1 MSLLP
6 LGLLFMVEDSLTWDG
21 LTVQVRSEPRLR
33 ATIHRLVEVSSLE
46 KGERAAWAR
55 FLVRGASQSLGILP
69 ASIDGLYRARA
80 RGDVPATWTTPA
92 FNLRVL
98 PFEAARAVFRAARRL
113 DAGAFIFE
121 IARVELDWTGQSLAE
136 YATAVLAAAI
146 AEGYRGAVFLQGD
159 HFQASAKRARW
170 EEKTALEA
178 LIREAVLAGFF
189 NLDLDASTLVDLS
202 HDRVLDQQFDNAILT
217 ASLVAFARSFQP
229 EGISFS
235 LGGEIGEVGGHVT
248 TEEELHAFM
257 HLFQRGLHA
266 LAGDLAGLSKVS
278 IHTGSA
284 HGGIVLPDGSF
295 APVNIAFDAI
305 QRLGEVARQSY
316 GMGGV
321 VQHGASTL
329 PLEYFPAFVRYGTL
343 EVHLATAFMNTF
355 FEHLPE
361 EYLKAVQAWLD
372 ARYQHERRAEQS
384 DAQFYAGVRMHA
396 LAPFKETFLRLPEEI
411 RQAVMQDWETQFVDL
426 MERLGC
432 AGTRAL
438 VERWVNPRPVPFYLE
453 DYWLEASKP
462 AGESD
467 LSG

>member
-6 LGLLFMVEDSLTWDG
+6 VGLLSLVEDSLAWDG

-33 ATIHRLVEVSSLE
+33 RTVHRLVEVSALE

-55 FLVRGASQSLGILP
+55 FLVRGAAQSLGIFP
-69 ASIDGLYRARA
+69 ASIEALYRARA
-80 RGDVPATWTTPA
+80 RGEVLATWTAPA

-98 PFEAARAVFRAARRL
+98 PFEGARAVFRAARRL
-113 DAGAFIFE
+113 DAGVFIFE

-159 HFQASAKRARW
+159 HFQASASRPRW
-170 EEKTALEA
+170 KEKTTLEA

-189 NLDLDASTLVDLS
+189 NIDLDASTLVDLR
-202 HDRVLDQQFDNAILT
+202 HPQVQDQQFDNAVLT
-217 ASLVAFARSFQP
+217 ASLVAFARSLQP
-229 EGISFS
+229 EGVSFS

-257 HLFQRGLHA
+257 HLFRRTLHA
-266 LAGDLAGLSKVS
+266 LSGDAAGLSKVS

-284 HGGIVLPDGSF
+284 HGGIVLADGSF
-295 APVNIAFDAI
+295 APVNIDFEAI
-305 QRLGEVARQSY
+305 QRLGQVARQVY

-329 PLEYFPAFVRYGTL
+329 PLDLFPAFVRYGTL

-361 EYLKAVQAWLD
+361 DHLRAVQAWLD
-372 ARYQHERRAEQS
+372 ARYRNERRADQS
-384 DAQFYAGVRMHA
+384 DAQFYAAVRMHA
-396 LAPFKETFLRLPEEI
+396 LAPFKETFLHLPEEI
-411 RQAVMQDWETQFVDL
+411 REAVMQDWEEQFVVL

-432 AGTRAL
+432 AGTRSL
-438 VERWVNPRPVPFYLE
+438 VSQWVDPRAVPFYLE
-453 DYWLEASKP
+453 DYWMQSTPSEDM
-462 AGESD
+462 SD
-467 LSG
+467 LAG